1 MAEVQA
7 TPVNQLPTGN
17 IPSSNEQDNEIVNE
31 ILNEIDNQNMG
42 NNSSMFQ
49 RQLDNEINNDKGNM
63 GEPTP
68 EQIMDMNQQMG
79 SIPTTENPT
88 SSLQQE
94 QPISHTQISEE
105 NSLKPVSVNS
115 FNLLN
120 YIKETLIVI
129 GLVFI
134 FSLPLFNM
142 LLSKIPK
149 AMSNGSPSMIGNAIK
164 AILAGAI
171 FFVLSKLV

>member
-7 TPVNQLPTGN
+7 TPVNQLPAGN

-42 NNSSMFQ
+42 NDSNLFQ
-49 RQLDNEINNDKGNM
+49 RQVDNEINNTKGNM

-68 EQIMDMNQQMG
+68 EQIMAMNQQMG
-79 SIPTTENPT
+79 NVPSSEIPP
-88 SSLQQE
+88 SSTQQQPPLQ
-94 QPISHTQISEE
+94 TQISEE
-105 NSLKPVSVNS
+105 NNLKPNTTTS
-115 FNLLN
+115 FNILN
-120 YIKETLIVI
+120 YIKDTLIVI

-134 FSLPLFNM
+134 FSLPLLNV

-171 FFVLSKLV
+171 FFVLDKLV